1 MIKKIDD
8 FKLKYSIQSVEDLL
22 QDIEGY
28 YTLLKIIEEY
38 RAVINATVDVA
49 NEGLDLLEWCKE
61 VGVPDKV
68 MEIMEQYATDGTLE
82 DLININK
89 YNELDARVTDNEND
103 IAKNTADITTLQS
116 SLTSA
121 INTINTNLNSKVAE
135 LQTAI
140 ATGDSSLDEKITTKY
155 NELIAKIKE
164 EFSSNQI
171 NTRLQIE
178 DRLQNGGFD
187 IDVVPEYF
195 ELYSE
200 NIYGGI
206 KGYINNGAL
215 NINGVVNRI
224 ADTEP
229 TQDEPLAYYDIR
241 TLQEY
246 KKGFPT
252 CAYSSD
258 YLSTQN
264 RVLTVDKQ
272 GYIYFDEYAGKSN
285 PSYGKFIMVNLSL
298 PFIKERLPYGLTS
311 YSTQVANIN
320 SKQNKNT
327 FTFVHVPDV
336 HTNCYYAKNIDS
348 YDGGVERLINWVGSA
363 TNSSF
368 ICYNGDFWGEDLVYN
383 GQLTKAQMSKNY
395 TQLRQMTNGNSIF
408 IWGNHDDNSQKSL
421 KKDNVIRDR
430 ECWDILMNG
439 KTNIITADGDLFGKF
454 MYYMDDNTSK
464 IRFIVLNS
472 SDLTYTSATDTN
484 YYAKGG
490 IGHFNFSD
498 AQIEWLKKCLVVP
511 HGYGVVVLSHCQIY
525 PTTANANLDSNSPYN
540 GEKLHKVLEDFK
552 SNGGDL
558 IACFHGHCHQDMVFE
573 YNGIKHISTITVCN
587 SQYKDCPTEN
597 INIDTMVIDRNLR
610 KIYTFRMKDIT
621 KNRVIDY

>member
-1 MIKKIDD
+1 MIKKIDE

-22 QDIEGY
+22 NDIEGY

-49 NEGLDLLEWCKE
+49 NEGLNLLEWCKD

-68 MEIMEQYATDGTLE
+68 IEIMEQYATDGTLE

-89 YNELDARVTDNEND
+89 YNELDSRVAANEND
-103 IAKNTADITTLQS
+103 IAKNTADISTLNS

-155 NELIAKIKE
+155 NELITKIKD

-178 DRLQNGGFD
+178 DRFQNGSFD

-241 TLQEY
+241 TLQEF

-252 CAYSSD
+252 CGYSSD

-311 YSTQVANIN
+311 YTTQVANIN

-368 ICYNGDFWGEDLVYN
+368 ICYNGDIWGEDLYYN

-408 IWGNHDDNSQKSL
+408 TWGNHDDNSEKSL
-421 KKDNVIRDR
+421 LKDKVIRDR
-430 ECWDILMNG
+430 EVWDILMNG
-439 KTNIITADGDLFGKF
+439 KTNIIPADGELYGKF

-464 IRFIVLNS
+464 IRFIILNS
-472 SDLTYTSATDTN
+472 SELTYENGSNNN
-484 YYAKGG
+484 YLYGG
-490 IGHFNFSD
+490 IGHFHFSN

-525 PTTANANLDSNSPYN
+525 PTIANSAINSNSPYN
-540 GEKLHKVLEDFK
+540 CDKLHKVLEDFK
-552 SNGGDL
+552 AGGGDL
-558 IACFHGHCHQDMVFE
+558 IACFHGHCHQDLVFD
-573 YNGIKHISTITVCN
+573 YNGIKHISTTTVCN
-587 SQYKDCPTEN
+587 GNYKDCATEN
-597 INIDTMVIDRNLR
+597 INIDTMVIDRELR
-610 KIYTFRMKDIT
+610 KIYTFRMKDVT